1 MLDIDTSAPAKE
13 EPVHPSVASGMG
25 YSESKWVAESILDV
39 ATKKTPL
46 QPISI
51 RVGQLTGHA
60 SGVWNQA
67 EWFPSLVRTSQSLQC
82 LPRLEKV
89 RYSTFSV

>member
-1 MLDIDTSAPAKE
+1 MLDIDMSASVKE

-25 YSESKWVAESILDV
+25 YSESKWVAECILDF
-39 ATKKTPL
+39 ASKKTPL

-60 SGVWNQA
+60 SGVWSQA
-67 EWFPSLVRTSQSLQC
+67 EWFPLLVRTSQSLRC
-82 LPRLEKV
+82 LPRLGKV

>member
-1 MLDIDTSAPAKE
+1 MLDIDMSAPVE
-13 EPVHPSVASGMG
+13 EGPVHPSVASGMG
-25 YSESKWVAESILDV
+25 YSESKWAAESILDI
-39 ATKKTPL
+39 ATKKTQL

-67 EWFPSLVRTSQSLQC
+67 EWFPSLVRTSQSLEC
-82 LPRLEKV
+82 LPKLEKV
-89 RYSTFSV
+89 PHSAFLI